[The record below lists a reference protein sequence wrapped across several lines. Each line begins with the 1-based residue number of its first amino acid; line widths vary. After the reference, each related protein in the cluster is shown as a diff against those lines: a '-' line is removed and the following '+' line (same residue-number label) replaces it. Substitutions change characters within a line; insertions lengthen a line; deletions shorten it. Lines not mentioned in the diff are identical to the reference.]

1 MDYYNYNDNANIIVT
16 TPSRDLRML
25 AREALAGKWKI
36 AAIGTMIF
44 MAVVTVPSAILT
56 AVMADSFAADL
67 YSILVSGA
75 FTMGYSVFI
84 LNLFRGKE
92 VDYSQLFCG
101 FERIAKTMG
110 LYLYI
115 CLFVLLWSF
124 LFLIPGIIAALRY
137 SQSFFILADHPDM
150 PITEIVNE
158 SKRMMRGNKAK
169 YFCLALSF
177 FGWFLLASI
186 PASVFGSIVGIV
198 YSSELV
204 AEAGNAAMVGMQLL
218 SGVRGLCFQI
228 VSLILSAGYFWIT
241 PYVECSFAAMYE
253 IMNGNLRPGIIDVA
267 GEVTETADDAALTND
282 TEHTNHRTE

>member
-1 MDYYNYNDNANIIVT
+1 MDYYTYSGNIVVT
-16 TPSRDLRML
+16 TPSSDLRKL
-25 AREALAGKWKI
+25 SRDALAGRWKI

-44 MAVVTVPSAILT
+44 MAVVTIPSAILT
-56 AVMADSFAADL
+56 AMMADSFAADL

-92 VDYSQLFCG
+92 ADYSQLFCG

-115 CLFVLLWSF
+115 CLFVFLWSL
-124 LFLIPGIIAALRY
+124 LFVVPGIFAALRY

-150 PITEIVNE
+150 PVSEIVNE

-169 YFCLALSF
+169 YFCLGLSF

-186 PASVFGSIVGIV
+186 PASVFGSIVGVV
-198 YSSELV
+198 YSSELIV
-204 AEAGNAAMVGMQLL
+204 EAGNAAMIGTQLL
-218 SGVRGLCFQI
+218 TGVRGLWFQI
-228 VSLILSAGYFWIT
+228 ASFLLGAGYFWIT
-241 PYVECSFAAMYE
+241 PYVECSLAAMYE

-267 GEVTETADDAALTND
+267 GEVTETADNAVLTED
-282 TEHTNHRTE
+282 TEDTNHITE